1 MGLGAHV
8 SWAQVS
14 VWMDRRFAVEHAQS
28 HLDRDKVG
36 QGKVKIVFGNESLPN
51 GSIGVDRQE
60 WATVQ
65 VQARFYGLRCRL
77 LGCSCVVLV
86 VVENSNRVT
95 VRDYVPIFLCM
106 SQKIVY
112 LLNQK
117 PKSPI
122 EYIRLT
128 NPLSRHC
135 PRMVLRRR
143 SGSAHVGFPF
153 T

>member
-1 MGLGAHV
+1 MGRGAHV

-14 VWMDRRFAVEHAQS
+14 VWLGRGFAVEHAQS

-36 QGKVKIVFGNESLPN
+36 QGEVKIVFGNEPLPY

-65 VQARFYGLRCRL
+65 VQARFYGLCCCL

-95 VRDYVPIFLCM
+95 VRNYVPIFC
-106 SQKIVY
+106 V
-112 LLNQK
+112 
-117 PKSPI
+117 
-122 EYIRLT
+122 
-128 NPLSRHC
+128 
-135 PRMVLRRR
+135 
-143 SGSAHVGFPF
+143 
-153 T
+153 